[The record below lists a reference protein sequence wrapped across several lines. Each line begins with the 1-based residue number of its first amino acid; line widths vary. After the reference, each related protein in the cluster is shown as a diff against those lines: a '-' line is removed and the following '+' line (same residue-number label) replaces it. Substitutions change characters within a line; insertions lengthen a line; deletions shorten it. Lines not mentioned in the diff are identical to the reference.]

1 MTLDKSLDPI
11 GFSIIWGRL
20 VSIVDEA
27 ALTLGRTAF
36 SPLITESND
45 FGVVLLDTDG
55 YAVAQSSFSIPPFL
69 GTIPE
74 AVRSIL
80 KKFPQETWVEG
91 DAALTN
97 DPWYAGGHLLD
108 ITLLTPI
115 FYEGRL
121 VAFTGSTAHWADIGG
136 TGFST
141 DTNDLF
147 EEGLLIPPSKLY
159 RGGHVEQDLL
169 DLILQNTRVPDKVF
183 GDLNAQIDAG
193 TVCERRLGDLLREHD
208 LSDLGTLA
216 ASIHDVGEQAM
227 RRRIAELPDGR
238 YCHEINID
246 GLGYAITISA
256 AIDVKGD
263 EMEIDLAGTTSQ
275 LPGAVNCPPG
285 YTKALLFHALKCVLD
300 PTTPNNDGCHRP
312 ITVHAPV
319 GTVVNPRPPAA
330 VNGRHLVG
338 HMMSRVVYGAL
349 KHVLPEH
356 VIADCGSMPTVAAK
370 FNSVAASQHPFS
382 FIFMANGGMGARAAK
397 DGLACAPFPTNPSC
411 GSVEIMETD
420 VPLRVLRKEI
430 SADSGGAGRFR
441 GGLGQEVEIE
451 ITGTEPVVLSLF
463 LGGAVSPPHGFFGG
477 GDGTCNTAS
486 LNGGG
491 PLNAAERVRL
501 QPGDRIT
508 LNYGGGGGQ
517 GAPEDR
523 DPELVCDDLRK
534 GFITA
539 RAAKEVYGLEA
550 SGVADGA

>member
-263 EMEIDLAGTTSQ
+263 EMEIDLAGTTAQ

-319 GTVVNPRPPAA
+319 GTVVNPRPPGGGERKASRGTHDVA
-330 VNGRHLVG
+330 SRLRRAEAHTPRARDRRLRQHADGGRQVQQHGSQPAPLLVHLHGEWG
-338 HMMSRVVYGAL
+338 HGRSRREGRACVCSL
-349 KHVLPEH
+349 SDKPELWLGGDH
-356 VIADCGSMPTVAAK
+356 GDRR
-370 FNSVAASQHPFS
+370 AAS
-382 FIFMANGGMGARAAK
+382 
-397 DGLACAPFPTNPSC
+397 
-411 GSVEIMETD
+411 
-420 VPLRVLRKEI
+420 
-430 SADSGGAGRFR
+430 
-441 GGLGQEVEIE
+441 
-451 ITGTEPVVLSLF
+451 
-463 LGGAVSPPHGFFGG
+463 SPPQGDHGRLGWRRKVPG
-477 GDGTCNTAS
+477 RSGSGSGD
-486 LNGGG
+486 
-491 PLNAAERVRL
+491 
-501 QPGDRIT
+501 
-508 LNYGGGGGQ
+508 
-517 GAPEDR
+517 
-523 DPELVCDDLRK
+523 
-534 GFITA
+534 
-539 RAAKEVYGLEA
+539 
-550 SGVADGA
+550 

>member
-11 GFSIIWGRL
+11 GFSIMWGRL

-108 ITLLTPI
+108 ITVLTPI
-115 FYEGRL
+115 FYRGRL

-141 DTNDLF
+141 DTNDLH

-159 RGGHVEQDLL
+159 RGGRVEQDLL
-169 DLILQNTRVPDKVF
+169 DLILQNTRAPDKVF

-193 TVCERRLGDLLREHD
+193 TVCERRLRDLLREYEV
-208 LSDLGTLA
+208 SDLGTLA

-227 RRRIAELPDGR
+227 RRRIADLPDGR
-238 YCHEINID
+238 YRQEIDID
-246 GLGYAITISA
+246 GLGYAITVSA
-256 AIDVKGD
+256 TIDVRAD
-263 EMEIDLAGTTSQ
+263 EMEIDLSGTTPQ
-275 LPGAVNCPPG
+275 LPGTVNCPPG

-312 ITVHAPV
+312 IKVHAPV

-349 KHVLPEH
+349 KEILPKH

-370 FNSVAASQHPFS
+370 FNSAGASQHPFS

-420 VPLRVLRKEI
+420 APLRILRKEF
-430 SADSGGAGRFR
+430 SPDSGGAGKFR
-441 GGLGQEVEIE
+441 GGLGQEVEVE
-451 ITGTEPVVLSLF
+451 IAGTEPVVLSLF
-463 LGGAVSPPHGFFGG
+463 LGGAVSPPRGFFGG
-477 GDGTCNTAS
+477 DDGTCNTAS
-486 LNGGG
+486 LNGGE
-491 PLNAAERVRL
+491 PLNAAERVQL

-517 GAPEDR
+517 GAPKDR
-523 DPELVCDDLRK
+523 DPELVRDDLRK

-539 RAAKEVYGLEA
+539 HAAKEVYGLEI